1 MSVKL
6 RKKACAG
13 GKQSYYLDIYHNDK
27 RHYEFLKLYQ
37 IKSRNDADTL
47 RNEEIKTLA
56 ESIRAKRELELQAY
70 EYDYIPAF
78 KKNIDFI
85 AYYTKFLNDYS
96 NKDVRIVRYSL
107 EKFKDFIKT
116 KGFKGSI
123 NAKEINY
130 ELCRDFRKYLETV
143 VNGETIYNYF
153 SKFKQVV
160 SKAYDDKIFRENF
173 TKGISNTKSTGL
185 KKQILDFA
193 EIQKLAQA
201 YCGNDT
207 VKRAFLFSLNTG
219 LRFCDVK
226 ALKWD
231 NIHNDK
237 LKIIQAKTEHSSSEA
252 QVSMILSKTAIRVI
266 GERGK
271 SNEPVFN
278 LPSHTA
284 CLKDLR
290 AWVKNAG
297 IEKHI
302 TWHCARHSFAVN
314 LLDTDI
320 VGADIKTVS
329 GLLGHSSL
337 KHTEKYLH
345 EVDKRK
351 KEAINK
357 LPDIDF

>member
-1 MSVKL
+1 MGIVL
-6 RKKACAG
+6 
-13 GKQSYYLDIYHNDK
+13 GKRILKNGNTSLYLDINLK
-27 RHYEFLKLYQ
+27 GNRHKEYLNIILKNAKTSEDRHQNKELY
-37 IKSRNDADTL
+37 N
-47 RNEEIKTLA
+47 LA
-56 ESIRAKRELELQAY
+56 ESIRAKRELELQAS

-78 KKNIDFI
+78 KKNIDFV
-85 AYYTKFLNDYS
+85 AYYSKFLNDYS
-96 NKDVRIVRYSL
+96 NKDVRIVKYSL
-107 EKFKDFIKT
+107 EKFKNFIKT
-116 KGFKGSI
+116 KGFKTSI

-130 ELCRDFRKYLETV
+130 ELCRDYRKYLETV
-143 VNGETIYNYF
+143 VKGETIYNYF

-160 SKAYDDKIFRENF
+160 SKAYDDKILRENF

-201 YCGNDT
+201 HCGNDT

-314 LLDTDI
+314 ILNN
-320 VGADIKTVS
+320 GANIKTVAS
-329 GLLGHSSL
+329 LLGHSSL
-337 KHTEKYLH
+337 KHTEKYTRATDSLKQ
-345 EVDKRK
+345 D
-351 KEAINK
+351 AINS
-357 LPDIDF
+357 LPELKI